1 MLHFFHHPQSPFSR
15 KVFFL
20 LEEAKLPFDLRV
32 VSLESK
38 QQRTP
43 EYLEMNPSGRVPVI
57 RDGEFSLA
65 ESNAI
70 LRYLVRRYKLD
81 NFYPS
86 GLTEQAALD
95 MWWEFC
101 SAHINKPLIDL
112 AWNKIM
118 VKKYGGQV
126 DHAAITKAEK
136 GLARDLPVL
145 EHHLMGRRFLA
156 GPTLTLADINL
167 MPFAVYAADVLP
179 LRDFPYFEAW
189 IKKVGERPA
198 WATVARYSGKA

>member
-1 MLHFFHHPQSPFSR
+1 M
-15 KVFFL
+15 

-38 QQRTP
+38 QQRAP

-57 RDGEFSLA
+57 RDGQFTLA

-81 NFYPS
+81 NFYPP
-86 GLTEQAALD
+86 GLSEQATLD

-101 SAHINKPLIDL
+101 SAHINKPLLDL
-112 AWNKIM
+112 AWNRIM

-126 DHAAITKAEK
+126 DHGAIAKAEK

-156 GPTLTLADINL
+156 GPNLTLADINL
-167 MPFAVYAADVLP
+167 MPFAVYAADVLA

-189 IKKVGERPA
+189 IKRVGDMSA
-198 WATVARYSGKA
+198 WATVARYSGR